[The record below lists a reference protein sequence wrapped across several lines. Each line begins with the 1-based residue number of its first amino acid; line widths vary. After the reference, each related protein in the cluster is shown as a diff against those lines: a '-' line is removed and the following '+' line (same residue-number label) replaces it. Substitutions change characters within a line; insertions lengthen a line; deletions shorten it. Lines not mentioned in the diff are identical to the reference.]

1 MSNKTEGTATEVRT
15 DAKGFWQKCFRIVM
29 ALGITTFIH
38 ILLKKTLSLEPKP
51 SKFCTMINKT
61 QYLTKFDLHYW
72 GLF

>member
-1 MSNKTEGTATEVRT
+1 
-15 DAKGFWQKCFRIVM
+15 M

-61 QYLTKFDLHYW
+61 QYLTKFDLHY
-72 GLF
+72 